1 MVSVTQALSPFN
13 DFSMVR
19 PDKLEAA
26 CLRGSQVHAIIASIL
41 KGLWIANIPE
51 NCQPYIDSF
60 NLWLP
65 VVDEVVM
72 VEETL
77 IDKGH
82 GYKGTPDAIL
92 RIKGDEGFTLCDW
105 KSPVV
110 ESKSWR
116 LQISAY
122 RALAMQNG
130 YLIHRT
136 GALQLSPKGK
146 VAKFREYSGTITHD
160 YSLFLNALAVYKY
173 FNGRKT

>member
-1 MVSVTQALSPFN
+1 MISVTRALSPFS
-13 DFSMVR
+13 DFSRIR
-19 PDKLEAA
+19 PDVLEAA
-26 CLRGSQVHAIIASIL
+26 CLKGSQVHAIIASLL
-41 KGLWIANIPE
+41 KGLWVPNIPE

-65 VVDEVVM
+65 IVDEVVM

-77 IDKGH
+77 TDKVRK
-82 GYKGTPDAIL
+82 YKGTPDAIL
-92 RIKGDEGFTLCDW
+92 RIKGDEGFTLVDW
-105 KSPVV
+105 KSPVM

-146 VAKFREYSGTITHD
+146 VAKFREYSGTLVQDFAT
-160 YSLFLNALAVYKY
+160 FLCCLSAYQF
-173 FNGRKT
+173 FNK

>member
-1 MVSVTQALSPFN
+1 MVSVTQALSPYS
-13 DFSMVR
+13 DFSRV
-19 PDKLEAA
+19 PPATLEAA
-26 CLRGSQVHAIIASIL
+26 CERGSQVHAIIASIL
-41 KGLWIANIPE
+41 KGLWVPEIPE
-51 NCQPYIDSF
+51 SCHPYIDSF

-65 VVDEVVM
+65 VVEEVVM

-77 IDKGH
+77 IDKAH

-92 RIKGDEGFTLCDW
+92 RIKGDEGYTLVDW

-146 VAKFREYSGTITHD
+146 AAKFREYSGTIVHD
-160 YSLFLNALAVYKY
+160 YSLFLNALSIYKY
-173 FNGRKT
+173 FHK

>member
-1 MVSVTQALSPFN
+1 MVSVTECLSPFN
-13 DFSMVR
+13 DFSAV
-19 PDKLEAA
+19 PPAVLEAA
-26 CLRGSQVHAIIASIL
+26 CERGSQVHANIASIL
-41 KGLWIANIPE
+41 KGLWVPEIPE

-65 VVDEVVM
+65 VVEEVVM

-77 IDKGH
+77 VDKERE
-82 GYKGTPDAIL
+82 YKGTPDAIL
-92 RIKGDEGFTLCDW
+92 RIKGDEGYTLVDW

-136 GALQLSPKGK
+136 GALQLSPKGR
-146 VAKFREYSGTITHD
+146 VAKFREYSGTLVRDFAT
-160 YSLFLNALAVYKY
+160 FLCCLSAYK
-173 FNGRKT
+173 FFHKEK

>member
-1 MVSVTQALSPFN
+1 MISVTQALSPFS
-13 DFSMVR
+13 DFSQV
-19 PDKLEAA
+19 PPATLEAA
-26 CLRGSQVHAIIASIL
+26 CLKGSQVHAIIASIL
-41 KGLWIANIPE
+41 KGLWVAEIPE

-65 VVDEVVM
+65 VVEEVMM

-77 IDKGH
+77 VDKVRK
-82 GYKGTPDAIL
+82 YKGTPDAIL
-92 RIKGDEGFTLCDW
+92 RIKGDEGFTLVDW
-105 KSPVV
+105 KSPVL

-122 RALAMQNG
+122 RSLAMQNG

-146 VAKFREYSGTITHD
+146 VAKFREYSGTINHD
-160 YSLFLNALAVYKY
+160 FSLFLNALSIYKY
-173 FNGRKT
+173 FNGN

>member
-1 MVSVTQALSPFN
+1 MNYPSVTQVLGPWTDWSKIP
-13 DFSMVR
+13 
-19 PDKLEAA
+19 PDKLEFAKT
-26 CLRGSQVHAIIASIL
+26 RGSQIHAIIACIL
-41 KGLWIANIPE
+41 KNLWIAYIPPE
-51 NCQPYIDSF
+51 CEPYIDSF

-77 IDKGH
+77 IDKAH

-92 RIKGDEGFTLCDW
+92 RIRGDEEDTLCDW
-105 KSPVV
+105 KSPVA

-136 GALQLSPKGK
+136 GALQLSPKGN
-146 VAKFREYSGTITHD
+146 VAKFREYSGTIVHD
-160 YSLFLNALAVYKY
+160 YSLFLNALSIYKY
-173 FNGRKT
+173 FHK

>member
-1 MVSVTQALSPFN
+1 MFSVTQILSPFS
-13 DFSMVR
+13 DFRMIR
-19 PDKLEAA
+19 PDVLEAA
-26 CLRGSQVHAIIASIL
+26 CLKGSQVHAIIASIL
-41 KGLWIANIPE
+41 KGLWVATIPPE
-51 NCQPYIDSF
+51 CVPYIDSF

-65 VVDEVVM
+65 VVEEVVM

-77 IDKGH
+77 IDKAH

-105 KSPVV
+105 KSPVI
-110 ESKSWR
+110 ESKSWQ

-146 VAKFREYSGTITHD
+146 VAKFREYSGTIVHD
-160 YSLFLNALAVYKY
+160 HSLFLNALAVYRY
-173 FNGRKT
+173 FHGRG

>member
-1 MVSVTQALSPFN
+1 MVSVTQALSPFV
-13 DFSMVR
+13 DFSRV
-19 PDKLEAA
+19 PPATLEAA
-26 CLRGSQVHAIIASIL
+26 CLKGSQIHSIIASLL
-41 KGLWIANIPE
+41 KGLWVPNTPE

-77 IDKGH
+77 IDKAR

-92 RIKGDEGFTLCDW
+92 RIKGDEGFTLVDW
-105 KSPVV
+105 KSPVM

-146 VAKFREYSGTITHD
+146 VAKFREYSGTISHD
-160 YSLFLNALAVYKY
+160 FSVFLNALSIYKY
-173 FNGRKT
+173 FNGR